1 MYFTKLNVRE
11 EKSDGNQK
19 ELNIDFVLNEIFNS
33 IGEEKV
39 VVVKEKKKINN
50 ENTETLDDV
59 EKKFRYK
66 FLHLI
71 KNEEKYYICGRV
83 AKLENKSIE
92 ILDDNQ
98 IREQI
103 INDKIESITFYFD
116 FKTEMITFITRQSF
130 GYKQF
135 NDIFTLLLEEHIGKE
150 RVELELETN
159 LDKVDESIK
168 NFTRIDEFSVTL
180 TTPPNGKNNS
190 MRKIL
195 ENEQKESFANN
206 IGKIFLKYLP
216 LKKDDGIKITS
227 DVIKKYIVATTIGYG
242 VIEFL
247 GERKDGTIGSF
258 NSRENAPYTVI
269 IPDSKKFDLEYFQEI
284 SEKEIVIRQVKKNRA
299 VEDLLKEQK
308 KELKNE

>member
-1 MYFTKLNVRE
+1 MENN
-11 EKSDGNQK
+11 EKK
-19 ELNIDFVLNEIFNS
+19 LNIDEVLKEIFNS
-33 IGEEKV
+33 LGEEKV
-39 VVVKEKKKINN
+39 VTLKEKRKINN
-50 ENTETLDDV
+50 EETETLDDV

-92 ILDDNQ
+92 ILDENQ

-116 FKTEMITFITRQSF
+116 FKTEIITFITRQSF

-135 NDIFTLLLEEHIGKE
+135 NDIFTLLIEEHIGKD
-150 RVELELETN
+150 RVELELEIN
-159 LDKVDESIK
+159 LDEVEESIK

-180 TTPPNGKNNS
+180 TTPLNGKNNS
-190 MRKIL
+190 MRKLL
-195 ENEQKESFANN
+195 EKEQKESFANN

-227 DVIKKYIVATTIGYG
+227 SVIKKYIVATAIGYG
-242 VIEFL
+242 VIEVL

-258 NSRENAPYTVI
+258 NSREKAPYTI
-269 IPDSKKFDLEYFQEI
+269 IISDSKKFDLEYFQEM
-284 SEKEIVIRQVKKNRA
+284 SEKEIGIRQVKKNRA

-308 KELKNE
+308 NE